1 MDKKD
6 SKMNNNCYSLTSLK
20 QTVKYLDQNC
30 FFKTD
35 PAPFLANLFS
45 FCYESEWIGKMKNID
60 HQGERRFGHV
70 YRYID
75 YLTAM
80 NGNKEFWNS
89 FKEIYSA
96 ELVVRK

>member
-1 MDKKD
+1 
-6 SKMNNNCYSLTSLK
+6 
-20 QTVKYLDQNC
+20 
-30 FFKTD
+30 
-35 PAPFLANLFS
+35 
-45 FCYESEWIGKMKNID
+45 MKNID